1 MGLHHYWIYGI
12 YGFFRKFSNTLFN
25 FNWVSVSH
33 NVHAGALSV
42 FCIVVVTLYALLLEV
57 LYVSIKFIL

>member
-1 MGLHHYWIYGI
+1 M
-12 YGFFRKFSNTLFN
+12 
-25 FNWVSVSH
+25 SVSH